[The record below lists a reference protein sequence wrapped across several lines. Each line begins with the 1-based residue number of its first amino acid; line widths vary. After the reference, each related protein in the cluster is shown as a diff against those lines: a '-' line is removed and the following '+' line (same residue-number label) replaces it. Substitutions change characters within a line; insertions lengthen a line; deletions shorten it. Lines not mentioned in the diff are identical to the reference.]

1 MIMLNIKVRSLGW
14 EDSSVV
20 NGTYSF
26 DGGPDLGS
34 QNLLQTSYKF
44 LLLQPQDI

>member
-1 MIMLNIKVRSLGW
+1 MLNIKVRSLGW

-20 NGTYSF
+20 NGTCSF

-34 QNLLQTSYKF
+34 QNPQQTSYKF
-44 LLLQPQDI
+44 LLLQLQGI